1 MEQEGVGRD
10 RPVGAL
16 GAQAG
21 LRSGWWPGCVW
32 VDPVLAG
39 SCILL
44 RLGLCSNPESS
55 LHAGDVCG
63 VRPSRR

>member
-16 GAQAG
+16 GVQAG
-21 LRSGWWPGCVW
+21 LRSGRRPGCVW

-55 LHAGDVCG
+55 LHAGGMRG
-63 VRPSRR
+63 VRPSCR